1 MRSKTDVY
9 SNSVTLSDR
18 AFNMM
23 LGFFICYGFAVNWYM
38 VETIPVEYLK
48 LYSIWTII
56 IGYFVSCLIGILIT
70 SKSENPLITFFGYNF
85 IVLPVG
91 IILNLFLSEHNPDI
105 ISKAM
110 QVTTLVTFTM
120 IVLGTLY
127 PDFFKSLGTILFIS
141 LIAAIVVEL
150 VLVFVFN
157 TNLTF
162 IDWIVAVIFCGYIGY
177 DWATAQESDKSMNAA
192 VFCAV
197 SLYLDI
203 INLFIRIV
211 EILGSSAGDIA
222 GD

>member
-9 SNSVTLSDR
+9 SNSKSLSER
-18 AFNMM
+18 VFNMM

-38 VETIPVEYLK
+38 VETISVEYLK

-56 IGYFVSCLIGILIT
+56 IGYFVSCFIGIAIT

-127 PDFFKSLGTILFIS
+127 PDFFKSIGAILFIS
-141 LIAAIVVEL
+141 LIAAIIVEL
-150 VLVFVFN
+150 ILVFVFN
-157 TNLTF
+157 MNLTF
-162 IDWIVAVIFCGYIGY
+162 MDWIVAIIFCGYIGY
-177 DWATAQESDKSMNAA
+177 DWAMAQESDKSMNAA

-203 INLFIRIV
+203 INLFVRIV